1 MAPHPYIDSSP
12 VHASGCPVIVG
23 AYDGDYFSST
33 GYVKAFNPTTGAD
46 AWQYPSSGYLS
57 GGVAST
63 PAVFTSGSE
72 KRVVIGCMDGKVY
85 CLNA

>member
-1 MAPHPYIDSSP
+1 MAPHPYIDSR
-12 VHASGCPVIVG
+12 
-23 AYDGDYFSST
+23 
-33 GYVKAFNPTTGAD
+33 YVKAFNPTTGAD
-46 AWQYPSSGYLS
+46 VWRYPTSGFI
-57 GGVAST
+57 GGIAST